1 VQTAVLK
8 ARVHET
14 ASGSMEAA
22 VIGAGPPIML
32 VHGTG
37 GSWRQAVLLAQDLAD
52 RWTVVLPSRPGY
64 GQTPAASGRGPEE
77 QAAALVALL
86 DALGMGPVG
95 IFGVSGAGPSTIA
108 FAIDYPDRCR
118 AVVLSCAVAAHL
130 ASTRGMWVASIPG
143 AVAIYARGEQRKRF
157 KALTNVDTRAKYFHA
172 LLTDAERALLADD
185 PILDADLTS
194 FLRGL
199 VEAPSGAAGLR
210 NDLNGVKAAHRNGP
224 LLAEKI
230 TAPTLILHGESDN
243 IVPVSHARYHADVIP
258 DTTLQLFPSAA
269 HLLNLTH
276 RRETT
281 AHIRTFFETH
291 AR

>member
-1 VQTAVLK
+1 VETAAVK
-8 ARVHET
+8 AHIHDT
-14 ASGSMEAA
+14 ASGPIEAA
-22 VIGAGPPIML
+22 VIGAGPPILL
-32 VHGTG
+32 VHGAG

-52 RWTVVLPSRPGY
+52 RWTVVLPSRAGY
-64 GQTPAASGRGPEE
+64 GQTPVTSGRDPEE

-86 DALGMGPVG
+86 GALGLGAVG
-95 IFGVSGAGPSTIA
+95 IFGVSGGGPSTIA
-108 FAIDYPDRCR
+108 FAIDYPERCR

-143 AVAIYARGEQRKRF
+143 AVAIYARGEQRRRA
-157 KALTNVDTRAKYFHA
+157 KALTDAATRAKYLHA
-172 LLTDAERALLADD
+172 LLTDAERARLADD
-185 PILDADLTS
+185 PILDADLTG

-199 VEAPSGAAGLR
+199 VDAPSGAAGLR

-224 LLAEKI
+224 LRAEKI
-230 TAPTLILHGESDN
+230 SAPTLILHGESDN
-243 IVPVSHARYHADVIP
+243 IVPVSHACYHADTIP